1 MDHQLDHDEHNDLIY
16 VTEEGTEDRVRS
28 IFNCASLVPN
38 VAKMLAPLASN
49 ILDDQVYLHQSR
61 LNVMQGPKAQGFTWH
76 SDFETWHAEDGMRI
90 PRAITAM
97 VMLDSNLRD
106 NGAMMVI
113 PKSHTMFVGCLGQH
127 STANWTTSVKD
138 LQTYGTPSTEAIEEL
153 QFLLHGNSPQTTSI
167 IGKPGDVLLFDS
179 NLLHA
184 SPGNLTTS
192 SRRNAFFC
200 FNALSNILE
209 KPYVA
214 DVNGKRLV
222 RPEHFAHRQKC
233 SVVVGSVEPA
243 GSVEAAGLV
252 EPVESVK
259 PAFKNKEVSNVPVFR
274 PPTLDDAVE
283 IHSLVQH
290 CGLDFN
296 SSYLYCLLS
305 THFEETCRV
314 AIDTSGAIIGALV
327 GYGLPNQDT
336 YFCWQI
342 GVHPKHRGQGIATRL
357 LQNVMESNDQFQYL
371 EATVA
376 PSNDESRRL
385 FSQIGANI
393 KHGNARVEWT
403 KNYFSS
409 SLDVQEDLVRVG
421 PFEKEDETSYDF
433 LVRDLQDVESR
444 GDLKKGGLG
453 KWESRRYIT
462 RRDNLGF
469 SFHHTVMY
477 PNQPSFQFY
486 PNHVEAVLIV
496 KGRGTIEIV
505 EKGSPGEFERGAGKV
520 VDLQPGTC
528 YVLRGERHILEAT
541 SAEGLHCIC
550 VFNPPV
556 DGGEDHDSATGAYPV
571 IDNEGKQHFEYGHEL
586 VSKLFQPP
594 EAFKNGSRY

>member
-97 VMLDSNLRD
+97 VMLDSNVSE

-252 EPVESVK
+252 
-259 PAFKNKEVSNVPVFR
+259 
-274 PPTLDDAVE
+274 
-283 IHSLVQH
+283 
-290 CGLDFN
+290 
-296 SSYLYCLLS
+296 
-305 THFEETCRV
+305 
-314 AIDTSGAIIGALV
+314 
-327 GYGLPNQDT
+327 
-336 YFCWQI
+336 
-342 GVHPKHRGQGIATRL
+342 
-357 LQNVMESNDQFQYL
+357 
-371 EATVA
+371 
-376 PSNDESRRL
+376 
-385 FSQIGANI
+385 
-393 KHGNARVEWT
+393 
-403 KNYFSS
+403 
-409 SLDVQEDLVRVG
+409 
-421 PFEKEDETSYDF
+421 
-433 LVRDLQDVESR
+433 
-444 GDLKKGGLG
+444 
-453 KWESRRYIT
+453 
-462 RRDNLGF
+462 
-469 SFHHTVMY
+469 
-477 PNQPSFQFY
+477 
-486 PNHVEAVLIV
+486 
-496 KGRGTIEIV
+496 
-505 EKGSPGEFERGAGKV
+505 
-520 VDLQPGTC
+520 
-528 YVLRGERHILEAT
+528 
-541 SAEGLHCIC
+541 
-550 VFNPPV
+550 
-556 DGGEDHDSATGAYPV
+556 
-571 IDNEGKQHFEYGHEL
+571 
-586 VSKLFQPP
+586 
-594 EAFKNGSRY
+594 